1 MGASMGNRK
10 TIWKPWRRLACLL
23 LVASAGVVQAGS
35 VSYTYDTLGRL
46 TQASYSNGTVIVY
59 TYDASGNRT
68 TQVITGAP

>member
-1 MGASMGNRK
+1 MGNLK
-10 TIWKPWRRLACLL
+10 KHLKPWHLLACLL
-23 LVASAGVVQAGS
+23 LASAAQAGS

-46 TQASYSNGTVIVY
+46 TRAAYSNGTVIVY